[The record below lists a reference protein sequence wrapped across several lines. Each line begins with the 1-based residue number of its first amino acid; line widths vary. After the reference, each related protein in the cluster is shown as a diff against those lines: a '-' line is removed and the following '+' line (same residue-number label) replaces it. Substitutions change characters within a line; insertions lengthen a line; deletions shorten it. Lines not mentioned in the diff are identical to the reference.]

1 MVKERADEVNCMENE
16 NKVDSVQERFPNDDL
31 QLNDKD
37 KHTVG
42 PEFWSSVENRFLKW
56 TIALWP
62 GIDIRPHPWEKSV
75 LSIGASMSELID
87 LWRTSVR

>member
-42 PEFWSSVENRFLKW
+42 PEF
-56 TIALWP
+56 
-62 GIDIRPHPWEKSV
+62 
-75 LSIGASMSELID
+75 
-87 LWRTSVR
+87 